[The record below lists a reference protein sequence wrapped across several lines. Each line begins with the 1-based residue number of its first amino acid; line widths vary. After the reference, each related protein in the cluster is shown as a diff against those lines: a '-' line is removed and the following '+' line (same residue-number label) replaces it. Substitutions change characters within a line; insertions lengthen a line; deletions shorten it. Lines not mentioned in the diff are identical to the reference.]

1 MVYALILAIGRD
13 PLPGATDRF
22 AAPQLEQP
30 AQPERLDP
38 IAGIKTNNISPVHDQ
53 IGDRVTIPIRVL
65 NAPTLQSDNDIGV
78 ATFHTIT
85 GGEFR
90 WHPLNE
96 ATREEDNSL
105 LVTGD
110 SQMGTRLTVTLARD
124 REHAR
129 HGYLDK
135 QVLDVTS
142 ENGHTAPLVILQ
154 GLTHDVQ
161 FNLPT
166 NIERAG
172 PMRLQRVDDRQW
184 LQMSHDTS
192 GLTLRRGK
200 VTILELGAGTYE
212 LQDPL
217 LPERTQQFT
226 VPKTTVVEIS
236 STLAPARDNRP

>member
-1 MVYALILAIGRD
+1 
-13 PLPGATDRF
+13 
-22 AAPQLEQP
+22 
-30 AQPERLDP
+30 
-38 IAGIKTNNISPVHDQ
+38 
-53 IGDRVTIPIRVL
+53 
-65 NAPTLQSDNDIGV
+65 
-78 ATFHTIT
+78 
-85 GGEFR
+85 
-90 WHPLNE
+90 
-96 ATREEDNSL
+96 
-105 LVTGD
+105 
-110 SQMGTRLTVTLARD
+110 MGTRLTVTLARD